1 MRPLPCKREIHA
13 KTGDKKMSKKYT
25 IIFKVS
31 DLTNI
36 QDDETGL
43 EIYFKDLLVT
53 SILPALGMELVPLTL
68 EVKKARK

>member
-1 MRPLPCKREIHA
+1 MSVKYTLRQE
-13 KTGDKKMSKKYT
+13 KKMGQKYSIT
-25 IIFKVS
+25 FKVS

-36 QDDETGL
+36 KDDSVDL
-43 EIYFKDLLVT
+43 EIYFKDLLVA